1 MLQAVERSETK
12 LPALRLLYLTQ
23 TTLDPIQKRIAQR
36 ILTRI
41 ILHLAARIAASGVAP
56 TESLKVPYEPGL
68 EEFDLDETLENK
80 LGKEYLDYQD
90 IVCIKNVR
98 RKKAISLMLDTSNS
112 MQRQKIVF
120 AALAV
125 GVFAHK
131 LRDDYYSIITFN
143 ESPTLLKTID
153 ARPEL
158 EGTIN
163 SILEL
168 QPKGITDIDAALLKG
183 LEELTKLPVQE
194 RIGILITDGWVT
206 KGRSPIE
213 TAQKYPKLHVIQVP
227 LGFGGGD
234 SQMCHA
240 LATAGKGKHSYVRDF
255 QSLPRAIMNI
265 LR

>member
-12 LPALRLLYLTQ
+12 LPALRLLFMTQ
-23 TTLDPIQKRIAQR
+23 TKLDPIQKRTAR
-36 ILTRI
+36 KILTRI
-41 ILHLAARIAASGVAP
+41 ILHLAAKIASSGISP
-56 TESLKVPYEPGL
+56 TEPIKVPYEPGL

-90 IVCIKNVR
+90 IVCIKNHR
-98 RKKAISLMLDTSNS
+98 KKKAISLMLDTSNS

-125 GVFAHK
+125 GVFAQK

-143 ESPTLLKTID
+143 DSPTLLKAIEK
-153 ARPEL
+153 RPEL
-158 EGTIN
+158 ETTIN

-168 QPKGITDIDAALLKG
+168 QPKGITDINAALQRG
-183 LEELTKLPVQE
+183 LEELTKLPIQE

-206 KGRSPIE
+206 KGRTPLE

-227 LGFGGGD
+227 MGFGGGD
-234 SQMCHA
+234 SQMCSA